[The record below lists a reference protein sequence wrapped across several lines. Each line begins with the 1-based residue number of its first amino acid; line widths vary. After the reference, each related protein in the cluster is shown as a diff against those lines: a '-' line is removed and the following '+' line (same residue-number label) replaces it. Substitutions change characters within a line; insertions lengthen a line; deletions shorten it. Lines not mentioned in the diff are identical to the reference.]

1 MLISEFF
8 TSKRISI
15 ILLSST
21 ALFIGCMAAGSG
33 FDETKKFNPE
43 DKNLTAALENLH
55 IVIETS
61 DIAKVDTAFKKILD
75 DYVLPISA
83 KGCKDGEYTGESPYD
98 DYDYKHVVKLEIKK
112 GKVVA
117 LDYDE
122 VHKNGTGKQDDEE
135 YCREMSDVGTTP
147 AIAFPVY
154 ENSLLERQNI
164 LEVDAVSGASYSLY
178 RFRYA
183 VTMALMKASL

>member
-1 MLISEFF
+1 MLRSKFF
-8 TSKRISI
+8 TRKRISI
-15 ILLSST
+15 ILLSSI
-21 ALFIGCMAAGSG
+21 ALFIGCMTAGNN
-33 FDETKKFNPE
+33 FDETKKFKPE
-43 DKNLTAALENLH
+43 DKDLTATLKNLH
-55 IVIETS
+55 VIIETS
-61 DIAKVDTAFKKILD
+61 DIAKVDTVFKKILD
-75 DYVLPISA
+75 DYALPISA

-98 DYDYKHVVKLEIKK
+98 DYDYKHVVKLEIKE
-112 GKVVA
+112 GKIVS

-122 VHKNGTGKQDDEE
+122 VHRNGTGKQDDEE
-135 YCREMSDVGTTP
+135 YCREMSDTGTTP
-147 AIAFPVY
+147 ARAFPVY